1 MFKNLTKRL
10 SNIIKKMSG
19 EVRLTKDNTENM
31 FREIRISLLEADVSL
46 PIIKKFI
53 SNIKNK
59 SMGKEILYSLTPG
72 QSLVSLIQSELSHIM
87 GAHLDK
93 KHFQLNLLTQPP
105 SVILIVGLQ
114 GSGKT
119 TSIGKLSKYL
129 QKNKKKILTVSTDI
143 YRPAAINQLKIVT
156 LESGSD
162 FFPNITNNP
171 INIVNSALK
180 HAKIHNYDVLIIDT
194 PGQIG
199 INKIM
204 INEINLIYKIA
215 KPVETLL
222 IVDCMLGQDALNH
235 AKIFNNMLTLTGIIL
250 TKLDGD
256 ARGGAALSIQYIIK
270 KPIKFIGTSEKIYG
284 LEKFDPIRMT
294 NRILGMGDILSLINS
309 AKENINKISAKKIE
323 NKIKNKEKFDLNDFK
338 TQLIQMKKM
347 GGLNMLIEKLPY
359 YIQQKTNKSNVNE
372 TEKKIRRIE
381 GIINSMTL
389 YERKKPFS
397 IKSKRKKRIAAGS
410 GVNVQEINQMLIQ
423 FKQMQNIIKKIK
435 GNSIMKIIRNIKN
448 YIS

>member
-1 MFKNLTKRL
+1 MFKNLTERL
-10 SNIIKKMSG
+10 SDIIKKMRR

-46 PIIKKFI
+46 PVIKEFI
-53 SNIKNK
+53 SNIRKK
-59 SMGKEILYSLTPG
+59 SIGKEILYSLTPG
-72 QSLVSLIQSELSHIM
+72 QSLVNLVQYELSHIM
-87 GAHLDK
+87 GANLDK
-93 KHFQLNLLTQPP
+93 KYFKLNLLPPFP
-105 SVILIVGLQ
+105 SVILVVGLQ

-129 QKNKKKILTVSTDI
+129 QKKKKKILTVSVDI

-162 FFPNITNNP
+162 FFPSINTNNSVD
-171 INIVNSALK
+171 IVNSALNY
-180 HAKIHNYDVLIIDT
+180 AKINNYDVLIIDT
-194 PGQIG
+194 PGQVG
-199 INKIM
+199 IDKKM

-215 KPVETLL
+215 QPVETLL
-222 IVDCMLGQDALNH
+222 IVDCMLGQDSLNH

-270 KPIKFIGTSEKIYG
+270 KPIKFIGISEKIYG

-294 NRILGMGDILSLINS
+294 NRILGMGDILSLINI
-309 AKENINKISAKKIE
+309 AKENINKISSKKIE
-323 NKIKNKEKFDLNDFK
+323 SKNKEIFDLNDFK
-338 TQLIQMKKM
+338 AQLIQMKKM
-347 GGLNMLIEKLPY
+347 GGLNVLIEKLPY
-359 YIQQKTNKSNVNE
+359 YIQKKTNKHDIDK
-372 TEKKIRRIE
+372 TEKQIKRIE

-389 YERKKPFS
+389 YERKKPDS
-397 IKSKRKKRIAAGS
+397 IKAKRKKRIAAGA

-423 FKQMQNIIKKIK
+423 FKQMQNIMQKIK
-435 GNSIMKIIRNIKN
+435 GNSIMKIIRNIKK